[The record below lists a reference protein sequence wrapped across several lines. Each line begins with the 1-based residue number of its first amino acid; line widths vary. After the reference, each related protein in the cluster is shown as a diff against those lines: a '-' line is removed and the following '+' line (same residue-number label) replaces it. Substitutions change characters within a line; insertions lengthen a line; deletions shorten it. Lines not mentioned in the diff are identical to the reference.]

1 MVQEYGD
8 INMETVWWII
18 DRLIEAAAMIGVV
31 AFFALIALA
40 YGA

>member
-1 MVQEYGD
+1 MTPITISDVGRF
-8 INMETVWWII
+8 II
-18 DRLIEAAAMIGVV
+18 DLLAMIGVV